1 MSPQKAAN
9 KTAAKR
15 GRHTPAKGAPDGRLS
30 IGHQG
35 AVVACIS
42 ETVAEPAMS
51 QPSSDH
57 NHLQIEDGKR
67 RSIRA
72 LEWTN
77 FFLADVQAGVGPF
90 VAAYLA
96 SLGWQAGA
104 VGRALTFGGIISVL
118 LQTPAGWIV
127 DRAAHKRAILIAGSV
142 LLAASAVLFTI
153 SGRASIVYTAQGL
166 IGFAGPF
173 LGPTIAAITMGL
185 IGKELFDCLFGR
197 NQGFN
202 AAGNLFAAAVIALIS
217 RFIGN
222 RAIFL
227 AVAVLILPTIVA
239 TLAIK
244 HDDIDQE
251 LARGGCEDENE
262 DGGNKSV
269 LFRLAKDRV
278 LLVFLGCAFLF
289 HFANA
294 AMLPQ
299 LGELLAR
306 GNAKSAAP
314 FMGACVSITQ
324 IVMLCTAAF
333 LGRYASRYGRRGLL
347 LFGFAVLP
355 VRAVLYTVL
364 HAVPALL
371 AVQTLDG
378 VANSIFGV
386 VSILVIADRTRGTG
400 RFNLAQ
406 GALATAVGLGAALSN
421 SFGGMLMEKSGYRTS
436 FLALGGVAS
445 LAFLLLLLAVPETGH
460 GDKSINQPARG

>member
-1 MSPQKAAN
+1 MSQAGG
-9 KTAAKR
+9 AKR
-15 GRHTPAKGAPDGRLS
+15 G
-30 IGHQG
+30 
-35 AVVACIS
+35 
-42 ETVAEPAMS
+42 
-51 QPSSDH
+51 
-57 NHLQIEDGKR
+57 
-67 RSIRA
+67 SIRA

-104 VGRALTFGGIISVL
+104 IGRALTFGGIITVL

-127 DRAAHKRAILIAGSV
+127 DRVAWKRAILITGSL
-142 LLAASAVLFTI
+142 LLAIGALLFAISART
-153 SGRASIVYTAQGL
+153 SIVYTAQGL

-173 LGPTIAAITMGL
+173 LGPTLAAVTMGL
-185 IGKELFDCLFGR
+185 VGKELFDCQFGR

-202 AAGNLFAAAVIALIS
+202 AAGNLFAAAVIAATS
-217 RFIGN
+217 RFFGS

-227 AVAVLILPTIVA
+227 VVAALVLPTISATVA
-239 TLAIK
+239 I
-244 HDDIDQE
+244 DRNDIDQE
-251 LARGGCEDENE
+251 LARGGRAEGTE
-262 DGGNKSV
+262 GAGNTV
-269 LFRLAKDRV
+269 LLNLAKDRT
-278 LLVFLGCAFLF
+278 LLAFLGCAFLF

-299 LGELLAR
+299 LGELLAH
-306 GNAKSAAP
+306 GNAKAAAP
-314 FMGACVSITQ
+314 FMGACVAITQ
-324 IVMLCTAAF
+324 VVMLCTAAF
-333 LGRYASRYGRRGLL
+333 LGRYANRHGRKGLL

-355 VRAVLYTVL
+355 LRAVLYTVF

-371 AVQTLDG
+371 AVQLLDG

-421 SFGGMLMEKSGYRTS
+421 TFGGMLMEKSGYRTS
-436 FLALGGVAS
+436 FFALGGMAC
-445 LAFLLLLLAVPETGH
+445 LAFLLLMVAVPETG
-460 GDKSINQPARG
+460 KSA